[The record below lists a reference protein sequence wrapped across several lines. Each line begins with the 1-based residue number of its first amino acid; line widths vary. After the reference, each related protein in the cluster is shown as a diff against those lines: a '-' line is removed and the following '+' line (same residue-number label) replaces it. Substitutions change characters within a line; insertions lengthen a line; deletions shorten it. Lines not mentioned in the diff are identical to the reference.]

1 MFRHNILLAFRNFK
15 RFKGTFIINL
25 VGLSTGLACA
35 ILIFLWVGNEVKIDA
50 FHANDGR
57 LYQVLANHH
66 QPEKIL
72 TVESTPGLLA
82 EALVNEV
89 PGIEFAASTSTSNE
103 TFMLSKDGTHVR
115 GKGKFASRDFFN
127 VFSYPLIKGI
137 KDQVLIDPNA
147 IVISETLA
155 KRLFGQS
162 IDILGKTVEWSIQNF
177 KHEVTITGVFQ
188 DVPEYSSDQ
197 FDFVLSF
204 VYFEDHVVTYPTW
217 ANNYAS
223 TILVLKQDVNVAEFG
238 EKIVDIVKK
247 HQADSNIKLF
257 LQRYSD
263 RYLHGS
269 YENGVVTGGRVT
281 YVVLFSIIATF
292 ILVIACIN
300 FMNLSTAKASRRIKE
315 VGIKK
320 AVGALRHAL
329 VKQYLG
335 ESMLMALISLFIA
348 LVLVQLLLPAFNN
361 ITSKNLALSFDKNE
375 VLLLLGVTIFTGLV
389 SGSYPALYL
398 SGFNP
403 AAVLKGQLH
412 SSIGEVFIRKGL
424 VVFQFALSV
433 ILIVSVLVVY
443 MQIEFVQNKN
453 LGYDKDNVIYFE
465 QEGKVMTSKEVFLEE
480 LKEIPG
486 VASASLTDYK
496 IGEES
501 WTYGVA
507 WEGREDYNTQF
518 MELSVGY
525 DALEM
530 LGIEMKDGRRFSR
543 QFSSDSIGIIFNEAA
558 INAMGLNDPVGKQVK
573 HYSGNRIITGVAKDF
588 HYKSLYNA
596 VGPMLILFNPN
607 QTRYVTVK
615 IRAGQEQETIAKIQ
629 NFYKAFNPGYTLDY
643 KFMDED
649 YQQLYAAEMRVST
662 LSKYFAGLAII
673 ISCLGLLGLAAF
685 TAERRVKEI
694 GVRKILGSTEY
705 QIVLLLSRDFTIMI
719 FMAIAIAL
727 PVSYLLTK
735 SWLDDFQFKIS
746 LQAWYFAASGML
758 ALCIGWITV
767 ASQTFK
773 AAKINPAQSLRS
785 E

>member
-1 MFRHNILLAFRNFK
+1 MFRHNLLLTFRNFK
-15 RFKGTFIINL
+15 RFKGSFFINL

-35 ILIFLWVGNEVKIDA
+35 ILIFLWVGDEFKVDK
-50 FHANDGR
+50 FHSNGAR
-57 LYQVLANHH
+57 LYQVMANHH
-66 QPEKIL
+66 QPERIV

-82 EALVNEV
+82 EALVDEV
-89 PGIEFAASTSTSNE
+89 PGIEFATSTSNSNE
-103 TFMLSKDGTHVR
+103 TFMLSLAEAHVK
-115 GKGKFASRDFFN
+115 GKGKFASKDFFN
-127 VFSYPLIKGI
+127 VFSYPVIQGS
-137 KDQVLIDPNA
+137 KDQVLTNRNA

-155 KRLFGQS
+155 KNLFGQS
-162 IDILGKTVEWSIQNF
+162 TDVVGKTVEWSIQNF
-177 KHEVTITGVFQ
+177 KHIVAVTGVFQ
-188 DVPEYSSDQ
+188 DVPDYSSDQ

-204 VYFEDHVVTYPTW
+204 EFFQDNIVSYPTW
-217 ANNYAS
+217 NNNYAN
-223 TILVLKQDVNVAEFG
+223 TFLVLQNGSDIQEVAL
-238 EKIVDIVKK
+238 KIEDFVKK

-257 LQRYSD
+257 LQAYSD
-263 RYLHGS
+263 RYLYGS
-269 YENGVVTGGRVT
+269 YENGTVSGGRNSYVT
-281 YVVLFSIIATF
+281 LFSIIAGF

-320 AVGALRHAL
+320 AVGAFRHTL

-335 ESMLMALISLFIA
+335 ESMLMAFVSLFIA
-348 LVLVQLLLPAFNN
+348 LILVQLLLPAFNN
-361 ITSKNLALSFDKNE
+361 ITGKNLSLSLDKYGTL
-375 VLLLLGVTIFTGLV
+375 VLLGGTIFTGLV

-403 AAVLKGQLH
+403 ASVLKGQLH
-412 SSIGEVFIRKGL
+412 SSAGEVFIRKGL
-424 VVFQFALSV
+424 VIFQFALSV

-443 MQIEFVQNKN
+443 KQIEFVQNKN

-465 QEGKVMTSKEVFLEE
+465 QEGKVMKSRDALLDE
-480 LKEIPG
+480 LKKIPG
-486 VASASLTDYK
+486 VTSASLSNYK

-501 WTYGVA
+501 WTYGVT
-507 WEGREDYNTQF
+507 WEGNDNYNLQF

-530 LGIEMKDGRRFSR
+530 LGIDVKEGRSFSR
-543 QFSSDSIGIIFNEAA
+543 QFSSDSSGIIFNEAA
-558 INAMGLNDPVGKQVK
+558 IKAMGIEDPVGKKVK
-573 HYSGNRIITGVAKDF
+573 HYTGEKTITGVVKDF

-596 VGPMLILFNPN
+596 VGPMLILFKPDE
-607 QTRYVTVK
+607 TRYVTVK
-615 IRAGQEQETIAKIQ
+615 IQAGHEQETIANLQ

-649 YQQLYAAEMRVST
+649 YQELYAAEMRVST

-694 GVRKILGSTEY
+694 GIRKILGSSES
-705 QIVLLLSRDFTIMI
+705 QIVLLLSRDFTLMI
-719 FMAIAIAL
+719 SMAIAIAL
-727 PVSYLLTK
+727 PISYVLAK
-735 SWLDDFQFKIS
+735 SWLDDFQFKIE
-746 LQAWYFAASGML
+746 LQLWYFLAAGIL

-767 ASQTFK
+767 ASQTIK
-773 AAKINPAQSLRS
+773 AAKANPAQSLRS

>member
-1 MFRHNILLAFRNFK
+1 MFKHNLLLAFRNFK
-15 RFKGTFIINL
+15 RFKGTFFINL

-35 ILIFLWVGNEVKIDA
+35 ILIFLWVGDEIRVDT
-50 FHANDGR
+50 FHANDTQ
-57 LYQVLANHH
+57 LYQVMANHH
-66 QPEKIL
+66 QPERIV
-72 TVESTPGLLA
+72 TIESTPGLLA

-89 PGIEFAASTSTSNE
+89 PGIELATSTSTSNE
-103 TFMLSKDGTHVR
+103 MFMLSQAEKYVK
-115 GKGKFASRDFFN
+115 GKGKFASKDFFN
-127 VFSYPLIKGI
+127 VFSYPVIRGA
-137 KDQVLIDPNA
+137 KDQLLTDPNA

-155 KRLFGQS
+155 KSLFGQS
-162 IDILGKTVEWSIQNF
+162 TDVVGEMVEWSIQNF
-177 KHEVTITGVFQ
+177 KHVVTVTGVFQ

-204 VYFEDHVVTYPTW
+204 EYFQDNVVTYPNW
-217 ANNYAS
+217 GNNYAS
-223 TILVLKQDVNVAEFG
+223 TILVLKSDTDVQEFSK
-238 EKIVDIVKK
+238 KIEDFIKK

-257 LQRYSD
+257 LQPYSE
-263 RYLHGS
+263 RYLYGS
-269 YENGVVTGGRVT
+269 YENGSASGGRMT
-281 YVVLFSIIATF
+281 YVTLFSIIAVF

-320 AVGALRHAL
+320 AIGAFRHTL

-335 ESMLMALISLFIA
+335 ESMLMAFVSLFIA
-348 LVLVQLLLPAFNN
+348 LILAQLLLPAFNN
-361 ITSKNLALSFDKNE
+361 ITGKNLSLSFHRDAI
-375 VLLLLGVTIFTGLV
+375 LLLLGITMFTGLM

-403 AAVLKGQLH
+403 ATVLKGQLH

-424 VVFQFALSV
+424 VIFQFALSV

-443 MQIEFVQNKN
+443 KQIEFVQNKN

-465 QEGKVMTSKEVFLEE
+465 QEGKVITSRDALLDE
-480 LKEIPG
+480 LKKIPG
-486 VASASLTDYK
+486 VASASLSDYQ

-501 WTYGVA
+501 WTYGVT
-507 WEGREDYNTQF
+507 WEGNEDYNLQF

-530 LGIEMKDGRRFSR
+530 LGIDVKEGRSFSR

-558 INAMGLNDPVGKQVK
+558 INAMGIDDPVGKKVM
-573 HYSGNRIITGVAKDF
+573 HYTGEKTITGVVKDF
-588 HYKSLYNA
+588 HYKSLYSA
-596 VGPMLILFNPN
+596 VGPMLILFNPD
-607 QTRYVTVK
+607 QTRYVAVK
-615 IRAGQEQETIAKIQ
+615 IKAGKEQETIVNLQ
-629 NFYKAFNPGYTLDY
+629 NFYKSFNPGYTLDY

-649 YQQLYAAEMRVST
+649 YQELYAAEMRVGT

-694 GVRKILGSTEY
+694 GIRKILGSSES
-705 QIVLLLSRDFTIMI
+705 QIVILLSRDFTIMI
-719 FMAIAIAL
+719 SMAIAIAL
-727 PVSYLLTK
+727 PISYVLAKT
-735 SWLDDFQFKIS
+735 WLDDFQFKIE
-746 LQAWYFAASGML
+746 LQLWYFAAAGIL

-767 ASQTFK
+767 ASQTIK
-773 AAKINPAQSLRS
+773 AAKVNPAQSLRS